1 MVNSERNF
9 IITTSLGARSNQHEL
24 AARISVETGIPYI
37 ARDTKTI
44 GELKENWQP
53 DGIVVVEPLR
63 IVCIIGE
70 SEFFFHPAM
79 AVIRIKEIKSG
90 KNDQMIKAMD
100 LCQGQCL
107 LDCTLGLA
115 TDAIVASY
123 IVGPE
128 GFVLGIE
135 NSPLVASIVR
145 VGLQKRYKKTGHAVL
160 RAMNRITV
168 LRGDH
173 RVILQDLPDNSF
185 EVVYFDPMFR
195 VPRSKSSGI
204 NALRPLADHR
214 PITQEVLAAALRIAK
229 KRVVVKENRW
239 GYELKKLG
247 FDLIQGGANS
257 SVRYGIK
264 IKDG

>member
-1 MVNSERNF
+1 MVNSILNF
-9 IITTSLGARSNQHEL
+9 IVTTSLGARADQFAL
-24 AARISVETGIPYI
+24 AARISVETGITYA
-37 ARDTKTI
+37 ARGTKTI
-44 GELKENWQP
+44 NELQDKWKT

-63 IVCIIGE
+63 ITCIIGE

-100 LCQGQCL
+100 LHQGQRL

-123 IVGPE
+123 ILGPG

-145 VGLQKRYKKTGHAVL
+145 IGLQKRYKKTGHNVL
-160 RAMNRITV
+160 KAMNEIKV
-168 LRGDH
+168 LKGDH
-173 RVILQDLPDNSF
+173 RLILQDLPDNSF

-214 PITQEVLAAALRIAK
+214 PIMPDVLASALRVAT

-239 GYELKKLG
+239 DYELKKLG
-247 FDLIQGGANS
+247 FDIIEGGRNS
-257 SVRYGIK
+257 SVRYGIRY
-264 IKDG
+264 KDG